1 MTSKLNMHDTAAETL
16 PHMPSWVTSAR
27 AQVFEDVAFLS
38 GAALATLKLVLGRQ
52 DMPQTLLRAR
62 LALSAAEACVGFLG
76 RPERAEDLRDAVH
89 LLRPDD
95 SPGPAGEVYLCW
107 QRAVERPVSIKALHR
122 ALPMQSPDKIA
133 RWLDAPST
141 SIARTPIAQ
150 ATQVL
155 EAVLTQ
161 SPRAEMPGLILA
173 DAALSQALG
182 WDHIVP
188 LLASGLKRSDLRKRG
203 DDLRLACHR
212 AVTACAADAVRT
224 ANDLA
229 QRTARLNAVAP
240 KLRAKG
246 AGAALALF
254 LTFDAVTPA
263 ALASLNSDRAARR
276 FCDRLVGLGAIRELT
291 GRDTF
296 RLYGV

>member
-1 MTSKLNMHDTAAETL
+1 MQRKAAFSNESSLKKGRCRNQL
-16 PHMPSWVTSAR
+16 P
-27 AQVFEDVAFLS
+27 
-38 GAALATLKLVLGRQ
+38 
-52 DMPQTLLRAR
+52 
-62 LALSAAEACVGFLG
+62 
-76 RPERAEDLRDAVH
+76 
-89 LLRPDD
+89 
-95 SPGPAGEVYLCW
+95 
-107 QRAVERPVSIKALHR
+107 
-122 ALPMQSPDKIA
+122 
-133 RWLDAPST
+133 WLDAPST
-141 SIARTPIAQ
+141 CLARTPIAQ

-155 EAVLTQ
+155 EAVLSQ
-161 SPRAEMPGLILA
+161 SPRAEMSGLILA

-182 WDHIVP
+182 WEHIVP
-188 LLASGLKRSDLRKRG
+188 LLASGLKHSDLRKRG

-212 AVTACAADAVRT
+212 AVTACATDAVRMT
-224 ANDLA
+224 NDLA
-229 QRTARLNAVAP
+229 QRTLRLNAVAP

-254 LTFDAVTPA
+254 LTSDAVTPA

>member
-1 MTSKLNMHDTAAETL
+1 MHDSTAEIL
-16 PHMPSWVTSAR
+16 FHVPSWVTSAR
-27 AQVFEDVAFLS
+27 VQALEDVAFLS
-38 GAALATLKLVLGRQ
+38 GAALATLQPVLGRQ

-62 LALSAAEACVGFLG
+62 LALSAAEACVAFLG
-76 RPERAEDLRDAVH
+76 RQERAEDLRDVVH
-89 LLRPDD
+89 LLRPCDL
-95 SPGPAGEVYLCW
+95 PGPAGEVYLCW

-122 ALPMQSPDKIA
+122 VLPMHSPDKIA

-141 SIARTPIAQ
+141 CVTRTPIVQ
-150 ATQVL
+150 ATHVL

-182 WDHIVP
+182 WDYIVP
-188 LLASGLKRSDLRKRG
+188 LLASGLKQSDLRKRG
-203 DDLRLACHR
+203 DALRLACHR
-212 AVTACAADAVRT
+212 AVTVCAAEAVLM

-246 AGAALALF
+246 AGAALELF

-263 ALASLNSDRAARR
+263 ALVSLNSDRAARR
-276 FCDRLVGLGAIRELT
+276 FCDRLVRLGAIRELT

>member
-1 MTSKLNMHDTAAETL
+1 MHETVQETL
-16 PHMPSWVTSAR
+16 SHMPSWVTSAR
-27 AQVFEDVAFLS
+27 AQTLEDVAFLS
-38 GAALATLKLVLGRQ
+38 GSALATLHFVLGRQ

-62 LALSAAEACVGFLG
+62 FALAAAEACAVFSG
-76 RPERAEDLRDAVH
+76 RPERAEDLRDVAH
-89 LLRPDD
+89 LLRPGDL
-95 SPGPAGEVYLCW
+95 PGPAGEVYLCW
-107 QRAVERPVSIKALHR
+107 RSAVKRPVSIKALHW
-122 ALPMQSPDKIA
+122 ALPMHPPDKIVG
-133 RWLDAPST
+133 WLDAGGRGG
-141 SIARTPIAQ
+141 ACTPIAR
-150 ATQVL
+150 AAHVL

-161 SPRAEMPGLILA
+161 SPRAETTGLILA

-203 DDLRLACHR
+203 DDLWLACHR
-212 AVTACAADAVRT
+212 AVNACAADAVRM

-229 QRTARLNAVAP
+229 RGTARLNAVAP

-246 AGAALALF
+246 AGAALELF

-263 ALASLNSDRAARR
+263 ALVSLNSDRAARR
-276 FCDRLVGLGAIRELT
+276 FCDRLVELGAIRELT